1 MNTGVGSLSL
11 LQGILPNQ
19 EWNQGLPSGRQILYL
34 LSYQGSLKGCFK
46 IELLREI
53 SICKKQNLLN
63 SVDLTF
69 PSKTAPKWKRTG
81 TSENKAIN

>member
-53 SICKKQNLLN
+53 SICKKKNLLN
-63 SVDLTF
+63 SLDLTF
-69 PSKTAPKWKRTG
+69 PSKD
-81 TSENKAIN
+81 SSQVEENWNF